1 MSICETATFIFMGAF
16 LGMVGHVIL
25 RPTIRPSQGTV
36 RVIAPSGQTSWQQ

>member
-1 MSICETATFIFMGAF
+1 LSITETATFIFMGAF

-25 RPTIRPSQGTV
+25 RPKIRPSQGTV